1 MKDALKRTPKEK
13 AKQEV
18 SFSSIIA
25 KNLQHLSIRSGLSEA
40 EIARRIDCPPQT
52 LNRIFRG
59 QTSDPKISI
68 VSRLSQLFEVPISHL
83 LSNDLTNDY
92 GNYRVLPLLEWEEL
106 PDITHFNSLVS
117 DKAKRSWQPVSIE
130 VSENA
135 FLLASKKSMYSR
147 FPQGTFFVIDPNAQ
161 PQDGDIVIVHFR
173 QNNIFSA
180 RELIIDAPEW
190 KFNNLIDDT
199 SSLCYQISEHV
210 IIGVVLEKRYF
221 QSR

>member
-1 MKDALKRTPKEK
+1 MKDALKKNPKTK
-13 AKQEV
+13 AKQDV
-18 SFSSIIA
+18 SFSSVIA
-25 KNLQHLSIRSGLSEA
+25 KNLQHLSNKSGLSEA

-68 VSRLSQLFEVPISHL
+68 VSRLSHLFEVPISNL
-83 LSNDLTNDY
+83 LTDDLTSGY
-92 GNYRVLPLLEWEEL
+92 ENYRVLPLLEWKEL
-106 PDITHFNSLVS
+106 SNLDSFNSLVS
-117 DKAKRSWQPVSIE
+117 DKAKRNWQPISIE
-130 VSENA
+130 VSDGA
-135 FLLASKKSMYSR
+135 FLLASKKSMSSR
-147 FPQGTFFVIDPNAQ
+147 FPQGTFFVIEPNIQ

-190 KFNNLIDDT
+190 KLTNLTDD
-199 SSLCYQISEHV
+199 SGSICYQSSEHR